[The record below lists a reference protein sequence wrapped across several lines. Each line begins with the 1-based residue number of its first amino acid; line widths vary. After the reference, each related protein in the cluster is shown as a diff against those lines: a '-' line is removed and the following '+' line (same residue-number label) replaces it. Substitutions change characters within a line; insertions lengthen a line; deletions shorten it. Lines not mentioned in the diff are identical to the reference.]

1 MRKKKNRCCIA
12 GLALFAVC
20 FAACGTTEAMQKEIE
35 LLAPVDAVVDMETVM
50 YRDLYKVTTKDA
62 ELAPYTEELSF
73 EAGGTVSKLYVKLG
87 SVVKK
92 GDLLAELEEEGVRN
106 KASSALDKYLREKKT
121 YVDTVKAANK
131 KLAGKLSEEEKE
143 WQELVIAQAEELWQ
157 MQEPVLWTAW
167 EEAREKLGKNTI
179 TAPFD
184 GVVTACIGQ
193 NATVAAGQP
202 AIALAD
208 TEQQCITVGSYLASA
223 EAQNYER
230 IYGIVNGKETDLVY
244 LDDLMEGESTYTYFG
259 AEDYNGAQ
267 MGDFV
272 LICMVGNYHEE
283 VLSIPENAVY
293 RDSNG
298 TYVYLVEDGI
308 RTKRDVITG
317 YGDGVYVEILE
328 GLKEGDRVYVKN

>member
-12 GLALFAVC
+12 GFVLLAVC
-20 FAACGTTEAMQKEIE
+20 FSACGTTEAMQKEIE

-73 EAGGTVSKLYVKLG
+73 EVGGTVSKLYVKLG

-92 GDLLAELEEEGVRN
+92 GEVLAELEEAGVRS
-106 KASSALDKYLREKKT
+106 KASNALDKYLKEKKN
-121 YVDTVKAANK
+121 YVDTVKAVNK
-131 KLAGKLSEEEKE
+131 KLAGKLTGEEKE
-143 WQELVIAQAEELWQ
+143 WQELILAQAEELWQ
-157 MQEPVLWTAW
+157 MQEPVLWNAW

-184 GVVTACIGQ
+184 GVVTACINQ
-193 NATVAAGQP
+193 DTTVAAGQA

-208 TEQQCITVGSYLASA
+208 TERVCITVGSYLPPA
-223 EAQNYER
+223 EVQNHER
-230 IYGIVNGKETDLVY
+230 IYGIINGKETDLVY
-244 LDDLMEGESTYTYFG
+244 LDDLMEEEKTYTYLG
-259 AEDYNGAQ
+259 TEDFNGAKV
-267 MGDFV
+267 GDFV
-272 LICMVGNYHEE
+272 LVCMVGNYHEQ

-298 TYVYLVEDGI
+298 TYVYLMEDGI
-308 RTKRDVITG
+308 RTKKDVITG
-317 YGDGVYVEILE
+317 YNDGIYVEIVE

>member
-12 GLALFAVC
+12 GIALFAVC

-62 ELAPYTEELSF
+62 ELAPYTEELAF

-92 GDLLAELEEEGVRN
+92 GELLAELEEEGVRS

-131 KLAGKLSEEEKE
+131 KLAGKLTEEEKE
-143 WQELVIAQAEELWQ
+143 WQELIVAQAEELWQ

-167 EEAREKLGKNTI
+167 EEARAKLGKNTI

-193 NATVAAGQP
+193 DVTVAAGQP

-208 TEQQCITVGSYLASA
+208 TERMCITVGSYLAPT

-230 IYGIVNGKETDLVY
+230 IYGIVNGEETDLIY
-244 LDDLMEGESTYTYFG
+244 LDDLMEEESTYTYFG
-259 AEDYNGAQ
+259 AEDYNEAR

-272 LICMVGNYHEE
+272 LICMVGNYHED

>member
-12 GLALFAVC
+12 GILLLTVC
-20 FAACGTTEAMQKEIE
+20 FAACGTREAMQKEIE

-62 ELAPYTEELSF
+62 ELAPYTEELTF

-92 GDLLAELEEEGVRN
+92 GDLLAELEEEGVRS
-106 KASSALDKYLREKKT
+106 KASNALNKYLREKKN
-121 YVDTVKAANK
+121 YVDTLKAANK
-131 KLAGKLSEEEKE
+131 KLAGKLTVEEKE
-143 WQELVIAQAEELWQ
+143 WQELIIAQAEELWQ

-167 EEAREKLGKNTI
+167 EDAREKLGKNTI

-184 GVVTACIGQ
+184 GVVTACIEQ
-193 NATVAAGQP
+193 DVTVAAGQP

-208 TEQQCITVGSYLASA
+208 TERMCITVGSYLAPT

-230 IYGIVNGKETDLVY
+230 IYGIVNGEETDLIY
-244 LDDLMEGESTYTYFG
+244 LDDLMEEESTYTYFD
-259 AEDYNGAQ
+259 AEDYNEAR

-272 LICMVGNYHEE
+272 LICMVGNYHED

-308 RTKRDVITG
+308 RTKRDVVIG

-328 GLKEGDRVYVKN
+328 GLKEGDRVYVKS

>member
-12 GLALFAVC
+12 GIALFAVC
-20 FAACGTTEAMQKEIE
+20 FAACGTTETIQNEIE

-62 ELAPYTEELSF
+62 ELAPYTEELAF
-73 EAGGTVSKLYVKLG
+73 EAGGKVSKLYVKLG

-92 GDLLAELEEEGVRN
+92 GELLAELEEEGVRT
-106 KASSALDKYLREKKT
+106 KASNALDKYLREKKN
-121 YVDTVKAANK
+121 YVDTLKAAEK
-131 KLAGKLSEEEKE
+131 KLAGKLSTEEKE
-143 WQELVIAQAEELWQ
+143 QQELIIQQAEELWK
-157 MQEPVLWTAW
+157 MQEPVLWAAW

-179 TAPFD
+179 VAPFD
-184 GVVTACIGQ
+184 GVVTACVSQ
-193 NATVAAGQP
+193 DVTVAAGQP

-208 TEQQCITVGSYLASA
+208 TGRICITVGSYLSLS
-223 EAQNYER
+223 EIHNQKR
-230 IYGIVNGKETDLVY
+230 VYGIVNGKEIDLVY
-244 LDDLMEGESTYTYFG
+244 LDDLMEEENTYTYFG

-272 LICMVGNYHEE
+272 LICMVGNYHPQ

-308 RTKRDVITG
+308 RVKRDVVTG
-317 YGDGVYVEILE
+317 YKDDVYVEIVE
-328 GLKEGDRVYVKN
+328 GLKEGDRIYVKN

>member
-1 MRKKKNRCCIA
+1 MRKKKNRCCMA
-12 GLALFAVC
+12 GIALFAVC

-92 GDLLAELEEEGVRN
+92 GELLAELEEEGVRN
-106 KASSALDKYLREKKT
+106 KASSALDKYLREKKS
-121 YVDTVKAANK
+121 YVDTVKSAKK
-131 KLAGKLSEEEKE
+131 KLAGKLSAEEKE
-143 WQELVIAQAEELWQ
+143 WQELIIAQAEELWE
-157 MQEPVLWTAW
+157 MQEPVLWNAW
-167 EEAREKLGKNTI
+167 EEARAKLGKNTI

-184 GVVTACIGQ
+184 GVVTACISQ

-208 TEQQCITVGSYLASA
+208 TEQLCITVGTYLAPT
-223 EAQNYER
+223 EMQNNER
-230 IYGIVNGKETDLVY
+230 VYGIVNGKETDLIY
-244 LDDLMEGESTYTYFG
+244 LDDLMEEESTYTYFS
-259 AEDYNGAQ
+259 AEDFNGAKV
-267 MGDFV
+267 GDFV
-272 LICMVGNYHEE
+272 LICMVGNYHEN

-317 YGDGVYVEILE
+317 YGDGVYMEIVE

>member
-1 MRKKKNRCCIA
+1 MRKKKNRYCIA

-20 FAACGTTEAMQKEIE
+20 LTACGTTEAMQKEIE

-50 YRDLYKVTTKDA
+50 YRDLYTMTTKDA
-62 ELAPYTEELSF
+62 ELAPYTEELTF
-73 EAGGTVSKLYVKLG
+73 EASGTVSKLYVKLG

-92 GDLLAELEEEGVRN
+92 GELLAELEEEGVRS
-106 KASSALDKYLREKKT
+106 KASSALDQYLREKKN
-121 YVDTVKAANK
+121 YVDTVKAVNK
-131 KLAGKLSEEEKE
+131 KLAGKLSAEERE
-143 WQELVIAQAEELWQ
+143 WQELILAQAEELWQ
-157 MQEPVLWTAW
+157 MQEPVLWNAW

-208 TEQQCITVGSYLASA
+208 TERVCITMGSYLPLS
-223 EAQNYER
+223 EIQNQER
-230 IYGIVNGKETDLVY
+230 VYGIVNGKETELIY
-244 LDDLMEGESTYTYFG
+244 LDDLMEEESTYTYFG
-259 AEDYNGAQ
+259 ADDFNGAQ
-267 MGDFV
+267 IGDFV
-272 LICMVGNYHEE
+272 LICMVGNYHEN

-308 RTKRDVITG
+308 RTKRDVILG
-317 YGDGVYVEILE
+317 YDDNVYVEIVE